1 MEAMMTGLFDWLA
14 ANPFPAAILLV
25 ALGVVTVFLLAYF
38 QGREISLWPPRLS
51 GRPISLPAHLPSS
64 LSVLDAIRTRKSVRL
79 FLDRPVEQEKLDQVL
94 EAARL
99 APSASNRQEWRF
111 VVVRQ
116 PETRKLL
123 AGIAAS
129 QGHVCKAPLVIV
141 ACADT
146 DEHIMQN
153 GQLCYPIDV
162 AIALDHLSLAAVEL
176 GLGTCWVGAFDEDKV
191 RQLLDIPSRIR
202 VVLLMPLGY
211 PADLSPVEK
220 MRMQI
225 DKIVKYEHW

>member
-1 MEAMMTGLFDWLA
+1 MDILLDWLA
-14 ANPFPAAILLV
+14 ANPIPGAILLV
-25 ALGVVTVFLLAYF
+25 ALGLVLALLLAYF
-38 QGREISLWPPRLS
+38 QGREISFWPPRLG
-51 GRPISLPAHLPSS
+51 GRPALPPASLPAS
-64 LSVLDAIRTRKSVRL
+64 LSVIDAIRTRRSVRM

-111 VVVRQ
+111 VIVRQ

-176 GLGTCWVGAFDEDKV
+176 GLGTCWVGAYDEDKV
-191 RQLLDIPSRIR
+191 RQLLDIPSSIR
-202 VVLLMPLGY
+202 VVQLMPLGY

-220 MRMQI
+220 VRLQL